1 MKDLEK
7 KWDLLIRQL
16 EKQFEYDI
24 TLKGVLYLIGLQ
36 ELNMPEKNYSKE
48 EKMDVLHIAT
58 CKILSQYGYYK
69 LTEIDKDG
77 WPHYKEIKALKNL
90 SEQKQERLIKEA
102 IIKYIN
108 KL

>member
-7 KWDLLIRQL
+7 KWGLLIRQL

-24 TLKGVLYLIGLQ
+24 TLKGVLFLIGLQ

-90 SEQKQERLIKEA
+90 SEPNQERLIKEA
-102 IIKYIN
+102 IIKYIS